1 MYHKLFFNYCIFYF
15 LYDNF
20 YLTIN
25 IFDKIDKGIIPTV
38 NQGKKQECGFLVPK
52 DYYIAVDG
60 CHVNTYG
67 YTCQVYGKIKSCR

>member
-15 LYDNF
+15 YYDNL

-38 NQGKKQECGFLVPK
+38 NQGMRQECGFLVPK
-52 DYYIAVDG
+52 DDYIAVDE
-60 CHVNTYG
+60 CHVNNYG
-67 YTCQVYGKIKSCR
+67 YTCQVNGKIY